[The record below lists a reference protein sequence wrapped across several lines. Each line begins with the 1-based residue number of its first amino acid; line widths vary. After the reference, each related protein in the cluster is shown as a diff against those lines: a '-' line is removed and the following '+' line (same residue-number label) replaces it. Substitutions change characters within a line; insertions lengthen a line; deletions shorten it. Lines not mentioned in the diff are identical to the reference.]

1 MDHLT
6 GARGSARDDRSMN
19 NNEREE
25 SGRARGDFSATPD
38 GVAPMR
44 ADARLLDVY
53 VEGIWMHL
61 RAELTGHCGPAE
73 RESPARPRQVPGPG
87 RRRG

>member
-1 MDHLT
+1 
-6 GARGSARDDRSMN
+6 
-19 NNEREE
+19 
-25 SGRARGDFSATPD
+25 
-38 GVAPMR
+38 MR